1 MAKPA
6 QPAAGPSPGDRPV
19 VERNDEIYFRDKAGK
34 AVYIGKVLAHGE
46 HGCTVDRSGK
56 RHQIR
61 WENVL
66 GHKTRVQPAL
76 SIVDE
81 GEDGFVAKN
90 KSSGQL
96 RYVHDPL
103 TTGEEDLDES
113 PLAKN
118 LALMA
123 RPTIMP
129 SAIERIADMRRAQVS
144 MLAKAIAN
152 RPGLSLQPVTDAK
165 GHQTKRWKKTGQD
178 QRAGHHD
185 AKEGDRVKFAGGEGT
200 ILSHGPKGAHVQDA
214 QGKVHKVAWGDV
226 HERSPG
232 RDIHQRLDRLAERRG
247 DPKPH
252 KPFFGDGE
260 TDHLPGTHEVAQP
273 HASWSDLQKH
283 GQEAVEHFEKVLGG
297 IAKAMGLRVDVELP
311 EGMTDEHAA
320 SGDGFLFVAPLKS
333 EKRAKE
339 KVEADYE
346 GDWSKLK
353 DLVRASISVPSVAD
367 IHEALRRVKESGL
380 EMAAQPKDRFAKPT
394 QEGYRDLNTLWT
406 LPNGMIAELQFHIS
420 PMLAAKNEGHK
431 HYETQRS
438 IQAKHAGSSEPD
450 ESWSDEEH
458 EQFYSS
464 RKAQKDLYTGVWT
477 KLSAS

>member
-6 QPAAGPSPGDRPV
+6 QPAAGPAPGDRPV

-34 AVYIGKVLAHGE
+34 AVYIGKVLSHGE
-46 HGCTVDRSGK
+46 HGCTIDRKGK
-56 RHQIR
+56 RHKIH

-103 TTGEEDLDES
+103 TTGEEDLDDS

-123 RPTIMP
+123 RPSIMP
-129 SAIERIADMRRAQVS
+129 SAIERIAEMRREKVS

-165 GHQTKRWKKTGQD
+165 GRQTQRWKKTAQD
-178 QRAGHHD
+178 EKAGHHD
-185 AKEGDRVKFAGGEGT
+185 AKEGDRVKFSGGEGV
-200 ILSHGPKGAHVQDA
+200 IIAHGPKGARVQTAD
-214 QGKVHKVAWGDV
+214 GKLHKVAWGDV
-226 HERSPG
+226 QDRS
-232 RDIHQRLDRLAERRG
+232 RG
-247 DPKPH
+247 KPEGSGQESKPRAGEA
-252 KPFFGDGE
+252 KPFFEDGE

-273 HASWSDLQKH
+273 HKDWGDLKKH
-283 GQEAVEHFEKVLGG
+283 GEEAVQHFEKVLHGV
-297 IAKAMGLRVDVELP
+297 AKQMGLRVDVTLP
-311 EGMTDEHAA
+311 EGLTDDHVN

-339 KVEADYE
+339 KVDADYG

-353 DLVRASISVPSVAD
+353 DLVRATVAVPRIED
-367 IHEALRRVKESGL
+367 IHEALAKVKASGL

-394 QEGYRDLNTLWT
+394 KEGYRDLNTLWK
-406 LPNGMIAELQFHIS
+406 LPNGMVAELQFHVA

-431 HYETQRS
+431 HYEAQRS
-438 IQAKHAGSSEPD
+438 IQAKHGGADDPD
-450 ESWSDEEH
+450 DAWSDEDH
-458 EQFYSS
+458 EQFYAA
-464 RKAQKDLYTGVWT
+464 RKAQKDLYSGVWN
-477 KLSAS
+477 KLSGS